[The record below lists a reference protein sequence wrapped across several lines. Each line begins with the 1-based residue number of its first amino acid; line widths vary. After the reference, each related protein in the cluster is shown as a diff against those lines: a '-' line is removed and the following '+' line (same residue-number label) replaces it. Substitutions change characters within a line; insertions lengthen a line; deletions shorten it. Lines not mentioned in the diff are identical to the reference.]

1 MLLLINPD
9 KKSNMK
15 QNTLKVIGAIILLIN
30 ISLWGYKNYNDI
42 DIGRYVPIVNQDY
55 YPDDCGILDTKT
67 GVIYL
72 YLKKITGL
80 QKGGKY
86 KFKYEFIKINPIDK
100 KITITKAN

>member
-1 MLLLINPD
+1 MKNTILLVTALLI
-9 KKSNMK
+9 
-15 QNTLKVIGAIILLIN
+15 LGAC
-30 ISLWGYKNYNDI
+30 SSEPKDEV
-42 DIGRYVPIVNQDY
+42 GRYVPIVNQDY

-72 YLKKITGL
+72 YLKQITGY
-80 QKGGKY
+80 QKGGEY